1 MTKLEQQIK
10 FGTDGWRGVIGKD
23 FNLKNVQIAAQA
35 VSAYF
40 SKMSSKTPCIA
51 VGYDT
56 RRLSRESAVRI
67 AQVFAGNG
75 IEVIL
80 SDRAVPSQV
89 ISYTV
94 RYRRCTAGVMVTASH
109 NPARYNGLKI
119 KGGFGGPVEE
129 EVTREIER
137 MLFKSKPARITLQK
151 ARRLKLVKINNLL
164 SDYSV
169 FLRAYMDVSIFN
181 KVPLKVL
188 VDSMHGAGGFYI
200 ARLLKGT
207 QVQVTTVRAR
217 RDPSFGGVNPEPIE
231 KNLQKTSL
239 LMRRSSFDICLV
251 TDGDADRIAALDSRG
266 EFISP
271 QRIISLL
278 LLHLLRYR
286 KLTGAVVKTIS
297 GTSLLERIAQKY
309 GLEVYETPVG
319 FKHISSLMEKK
330 NVLIGGEEAG
340 GIGVKNYLSE
350 RDGLLCGLLLLEMMA
365 VNNKSIIELLKEM
378 EEEFGQYV
386 YLRKDITC
394 TLEEKTKIKAGI
406 DSMHGLKTFSGRK
419 VSGMKDY
426 DGTKLYLDNGA
437 WILFRLSG
445 TEPIVRIYTEAATR
459 DEAENLILAGTELL
473 LHRDLR

>member
-1 MTKLEQQIK
+1 MTRFGIK
-10 FGTDGWRGVIGKD
+10 FGTDGWRGVIGQD
-23 FNLKNVQIAAQA
+23 FNLENVQIVAQA
-35 VSAYF
+35 VSDYF
-40 SKMSSKTPCIA
+40 SKTSSKTPCIA

-56 RRLSRESAVRI
+56 RRLSRQSAVRI

-80 SDRAVPSQV
+80 SDRAVPAQV

-94 RYRRCTAGVMVTASH
+94 RYKRCTAGVMVTASH

-119 KGGFGGPVEE
+119 KGSFGGPVEE
-129 EVTREIER
+129 EVTSGIEKL
-137 MLFKSKPARITLQK
+137 LFRRKPAKITLQK
-151 ARRLKLVKINNLL
+151 ARQLNLVKINNLL

-169 FLRAYMDVSIFN
+169 FLRAYVDVSIFN
-181 KVPLKVL
+181 KAPLKVL
-188 VDSMHGAGGFYI
+188 VDSMHGTGGCYI

-217 RDPSFGGVNPEPIE
+217 RDFSFGGVNPEPVE
-231 KNLQKTSL
+231 SNLQETSL
-239 LMRRSSFDICLV
+239 LMRRGSFDICLV

-266 EFISP
+266 GFISP

-286 KLTGAVVKTIS
+286 KLDGAVVKTIS

-309 GLEVYETPVG
+309 GLAVYETPVG

-330 NVLIGGEEAG
+330 NILIGGEEAG
-340 GIGVKNYLSE
+340 GIGVKNYLPE
-350 RDGLLCGLLLLEMMA
+350 RDGLLCGLLLLEMMI
-365 VNNKSIIELLKEM
+365 VNNKSLIELLKEM

-386 YLRKDITC
+386 YFRKDITY
-394 TLEEKTKIKAGI
+394 TLREKTKIKASV
-406 DSMHGLKTFSGRK
+406 DRMHNLKTFSGQK
-419 VSGMKDY
+419 VAKIKDY
-426 DGTKLYLDNGA
+426 DGTKLYLANGA

-445 TEPIVRIYTEAATR
+445 TEPIVRIYAEASTR
-459 DEAENLILAGTELL
+459 DETEKLILAGKELL
-473 LHRDLR
+473 LNRNGQ